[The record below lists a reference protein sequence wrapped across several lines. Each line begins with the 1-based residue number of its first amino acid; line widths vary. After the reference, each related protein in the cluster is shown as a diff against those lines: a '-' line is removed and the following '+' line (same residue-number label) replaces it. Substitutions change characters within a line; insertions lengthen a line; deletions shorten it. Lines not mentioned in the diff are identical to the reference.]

1 MIYLGRKMAKR
12 IIPFWMYPSHWGLK
26 GQAKEL
32 ALIDFHFDGLE
43 ADLKRADI
51 IYLTL
56 HERDVAKNEIRYN
69 HGEFTEYEF
78 EVNKV
83 DLEFKHAVIGKD
95 TVVLKKLDLDLKFHK
110 IDEKEYDKQIVELIK
125 DEDKKYVAALKYAL
139 KYNEITE
146 NEYEKELATFKR
158 EPWFSFDVEFNEESN
173 ELSMIFDYNEHFW
186 KKLRAEGH
194 PGVDEHEIIDNFIKD
209 WGRKLATEDYSG
221 DYDTK
226 LTSVNDEMNQQ
237 TGSID
242 PNFKIYE

>member
-1 MIYLGRKMAKR
+1 M
-12 IIPFWMYPSHWGLK
+12 
-26 GQAKEL
+26 
-32 ALIDFHFDGLE
+32 
-43 ADLKRADI
+43 
-51 IYLTL
+51 
-56 HERDVAKNEIRYN
+56 
-69 HGEFTEYEF
+69 
-78 EVNKV
+78 
-83 DLEFKHAVIGKD
+83 
-95 TVVLKKLDLDLKFHK
+95 DLDLNFHK